1 MKGDAMITETEEQS
15 AVFFDTENRPYEN
28 KAYEISLTENYNAEW
43 MTPGFYLAER
53 IKINS
58 LVRFVGEEKKT
69 DHLQIVVVVD
79 DDTDDLADSIFSIEQ
94 EMYDKF
100 KNHTFDLRLRV
111 ISKDESIEDI
121 ENCSI
126 VYYDRKKF
134 ETSS

>member
-1 MKGDAMITETEEQS
+1 MITETEEQS

>member
-1 MKGDAMITETEEQS
+1 MTTEIKEQI
-15 AVFFDTENRPYEN
+15 ADFIDTNKRPYEN
-28 KAYEISLTENYNAEW
+28 KEYEISFTGDYKAEW
-43 MTPGFYLAER
+43 LTPGLYLAER
-53 IKINS
+53 IKTNP

-69 DHLQIVVVVD
+69 DHLQIVVVAD
-79 DDTDDLADSIFSIEQ
+79 DDPDDLTDSIFSIEQ

-111 ISKDESIEDI
+111 IPKEESIEDI

-126 VYYDRKKF
+126 DYYDRKKF